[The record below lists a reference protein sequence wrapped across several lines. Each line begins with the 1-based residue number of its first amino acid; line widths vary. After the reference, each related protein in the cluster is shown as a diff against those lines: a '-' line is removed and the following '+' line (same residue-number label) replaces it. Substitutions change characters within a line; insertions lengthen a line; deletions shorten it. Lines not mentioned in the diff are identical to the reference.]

1 MQFARHPSSS
11 AYMSSSALAVL
22 SVDKIDELVKATA
35 LAFSVVGADKQVW
48 IGGMEK
54 LANGPVVLVA
64 KAAASEQAV
73 ALAPDNVDS
82 EKFVLCK
89 SV

>member
-1 MQFARHPSSS
+1 MQFARHLSYNAYESS
-11 AYMSSSALAVL
+11 ATPAVL
-22 SVDKIDELVKATA
+22 SAAKTDDLVKAMA
-35 LAFSVVGADKQVW
+35 LALSVVGAGKQVW

-64 KAAASEQAV
+64 QAAWNEQAV
-73 ALAPDNVDS
+73 TMAPDNVDG